1 MATTENPC
9 QQRWQPDRYF
19 ALAGAA
25 FVAYGTIGRSRRR
38 AKRAEGGDA
47 GGTLLTLSLDAIGPH
62 DFSIHISKLSEGLSA
77 RAEAWVAGAVKQSD
91 VDNGDRPRLS
101 GFGNELLDEVP
112 PKLPLSRGST
122 VVSTASG
129 EQGAGVPTL
138 HVNFLFSSPLCYA
151 GSSERL
157 PPLSVHNEYSLVE
170 KAWRHSCS
178 SSSIRLDVSAATV
191 DKFSSMATSLFGSS
205 IEWWHLAAHA
215 GPTGGSIVLEDDDGC
230 AHVQDSNFFA
240 SSLCRPPFGAL
251 VLSCASERLGQAL
264 LEAGSAFVLVT
275 RGSLRDSAARLFTEH
290 FYRHLFAH
298 WGNADDCLAMV
309 LHSPCSSQASSGDAL
324 QSPHYHTSCSS
335 SSCADSSRTF
345 EMLSSTIRAA
355 FDAGKE
361 ALLRAAAPA
370 IRAEAL
376 KLELLEGQHKR
387 LPNAVLGSQ
396 LRAEGADD
404 AGSPTGGGYH
414 SSLQT
419 CPWTEYSETGS
430 LEEPCFGPHL
440 CEDFIGRAKELQQ
453 LIAHAASRRV
463 VVLHGPEG
471 HGKSALCAEFC
482 RFVAAPGR
490 KFSATRCSATGAAE
504 WRHRLGY
511 ISLQEVSSGEQDTAE
526 VVATLVN
533 VAKELRG
540 ASCLVVDDAE
550 PSLGWHDS
558 IAIQLLRQFSA
569 LGLLLVRRRPLY
581 RLEGSDRWKP
591 VNLELGPLP
600 DQEAARLFL
609 ARVHRPLFEVDFTGG
624 ATGRASLKYEEVLSR
639 LPSHRALALC
649 SGSPKRIAHL
659 ASTVTKELPS
669 LLDVE
674 GDALV

>member
-1 MATTENPC
+1 M
-9 QQRWQPDRYF
+9 
-19 ALAGAA
+19 AGAA
-25 FVAYGTIGRSRRR
+25 FVACSGQRVIGRSRRH
-38 AKRAEGGDA
+38 AKRIEGDGA
-47 GGTLLTLSLDAIGPH
+47 GGTVLTLSLDTIGPH
-62 DFSIHISKLSEGLSA
+62 DFSVHVSKLSEGSST
-77 RAEAWVAGAVKQSD
+77 RTQSWVAGAVKQSD
-91 VDNGDRPRLS
+91 VDLFNTLDRPWLS
-101 GFGNELLDEVP
+101 GVTKELLDEAP
-112 PKLPLSRGST
+112 PKLPMSRGST

-129 EQGAGVPTL
+129 EQGVPIL

-151 GSSERL
+151 GSTERL
-157 PPLSVHNEYSLVE
+157 PPLSVHQEYSLVE

-191 DKFSSMATSLFGSS
+191 DKFSSMATTPHALSGSS

-215 GPTGGSIVLEDDDGC
+215 GPSSGSIILEDDDGC
-230 AHVQDSNFFA
+230 AHVQDANFFE

-264 LEAGSAFVLVT
+264 LQAGSAFVLVT

-298 WGNADDCLAMV
+298 WGNSDDCLAMV
-309 LHSPCSSQASSGDAL
+309 LASPSSSPASSSGDPL
-324 QSPHYHTSCSS
+324 ESPQYQTSFSPS
-335 SSCADSSRTF
+335 VSADGSRTS
-345 EMLSSTIRAA
+345 EMLSCSIRAA
-355 FDAGKE
+355 FNAGKE
-361 ALLRAAAPA
+361 ALLRAAVPA
-370 IRAEAL
+370 IRAEAA
-376 KLELLEGQHKR
+376 KLELLEGQSKR
-387 LPNAVLGSQ
+387 PLSTALSCQPRGD
-396 LRAEGADD
+396 GTDD
-404 AGSPTGGGYH
+404 VGSPAGG
-414 SSLQT
+414 SSPLQT
-419 CPWTEYSETGS
+419 CPWTEYSVTGS
-430 LEEPCFGPHL
+430 SGEPCFGPHI

-453 LIAHAASRRV
+453 LIAHVASRRI

-490 KFSATRCSATGAAE
+490 KFSATRSSATGKEE

-511 ISLQEVSSGEQDTAE
+511 LSLQEVSRGEQDTAE
-526 VVATLVN
+526 VVTALVN
-533 VAKELRG
+533 VASELRG

-591 VNLELGPLP
+591 VNLELGPLQ

-609 ARVHRPLFEVDFTGG
+609 ARVHRPLFELDFTGG
-624 ATGRASLKYEEVLSR
+624 AAGAAARSCLKYEEVISR
-639 LPSHRALALC
+639 LPSHPALALC
-649 SGSPKRIAHL
+649 SGSPRRIAHL
-659 ASTVTKELPS
+659 ASMVTKELPS
-669 LLDVE
+669 LLDVK